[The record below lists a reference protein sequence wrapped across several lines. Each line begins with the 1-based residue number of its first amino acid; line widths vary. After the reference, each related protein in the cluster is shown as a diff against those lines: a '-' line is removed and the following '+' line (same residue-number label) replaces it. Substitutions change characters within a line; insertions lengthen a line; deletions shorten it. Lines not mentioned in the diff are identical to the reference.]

1 MGRWRRLLVAVVI
14 AWCCVAVDT
23 PATGAT
29 PIEPIPPGRGL
40 LDPVQVGAMLEG
52 PSSTGW
58 QPKGRTL
65 YRVEI
70 LRQEPALVG
79 RRLRRPAE
87 SAGLHR
93 SMAVPLGWRGLGSC
107 RPTLRTPVA
116 RPCSVAGCRPRAV
129 GDNAPITPAL
139 AVRARDARARWV
151 ARRAHLHGAAP
162 RTNQRGERAVHGDG
176 DGDGQARAVAR
187 RCDRAW
193 RSRRGR
199 SHDAGENGVS
209 NEWSPYGHRRGHV
222 ERHVCRARRERSA
235 RLFRH
240 DGRRRQHRRS
250 ELHRHWRGGRHLLAP
265 AA

>member
-1 MGRWRRLLVAVVI
+1 MAAAARSRGDRVVLRRSGHAHEQARPRSSRSRLVAGSSIPCRWAPCWKARRPRVGSRR
-14 AWCCVAVDT
+14 
-23 PATGAT
+23 GARS
-29 PIEPIPPGRGL
+29 PRL
-40 LDPVQVGAMLEG
+40 N
-52 PSSTGW
+52 SSTRASSCWSTFASTRRIRRAPPFDGCTAGMARLGFLSTNAAY
-58 QPKGRTL
+58 PRCPPL
-65 YRVEI
+65 FRCRV
-70 LRQEPALVG
+70 P
-79 RRLRRPAE
+79 
-87 SAGLHR
+87 S
-93 SMAVPLGWRGLGSC
+93 
-107 RPTLRTPVA
+107 
-116 RPCSVAGCRPRAV
+116 RAV

-139 AVRARDARARWV
+139 AVAPTNARARWV

-199 SHDAGENGVS
+199 SDAGENGVRTS
-209 NEWSPYGHRRGHV
+209 GRHMVTV
-222 ERHVCRARRERSA
+222 EVTWNGTYVVLDRERSA